1 MVFKN
6 KKLAIITGGTRGIGL
21 ACAKILAKNGY
32 NLAICSRNL
41 GDLKKI
47 SDKLKKNFNIYC
59 YYKKIDVSKVNQI
72 DLFVKS
78 VFKKFQRIDVLI
90 NNAGIQLNKK
100 FELIDINDYQ
110 KVINNNLLSYYF
122 FSNFVGRYMIKK
134 KDGIIINISSVLSKF
149 PLVGRSLYSISKAG
163 VDSLTR
169 STAIE
174 WAKYNIICNSIN
186 PGHIETDLIRRDLK
200 KGLIKMSDM
209 KRRTLISKLG
219 NVENISNFVHYLI
232 KYKSQYQTGQNYF
245 IDGGFSIKK

>member
-41 GDLKKI
+41 GDLKKT

-134 KDGIIINISSVLSKF
+134 KM
-149 PLVGRSLYSISKAG
+149 A
-163 VDSLTR
+163 
-169 STAIE
+169 
-174 WAKYNIICNSIN
+174 
-186 PGHIETDLIRRDLK
+186 
-200 KGLIKMSDM
+200 
-209 KRRTLISKLG
+209 
-219 NVENISNFVHYLI
+219 
-232 KYKSQYQTGQNYF
+232 
-245 IDGGFSIKK
+245 